1 MVDELN
7 DILQFYTDD
16 IEFLDGPINKSE
28 FVNPNFDASKASGRF
43 IQGYASTPAWDSDGE
58 SIVKSGLDI
67 EYYNKSGFLNFM
79 HINKPDHIIGVPVY
93 SKIDHIGFFTKGMLF
108 KDHVMANDVW
118 NLGQEL
124 KSLGNPRRLGFSIE
138 GKVVARSAI
147 NKSKIIKAK
156 VTNVAVTHIPVNTEA
171 TFECVSKS
179 FVPPA
184 YDEIVGYIMKDIAFK
199 KDASTALAA
208 ISNVGAVAGHSFGS
222 SNYNGSETLRTESL
236 EGANTNQYNNKAV
249 TGNNPDSEK
258 ELEARLSS
266 AYRSAHKSHTEL
278 MSLLKT
284 VHPGTSDVLLEAIVD
299 LVHKANGIENFIRII
314 KNSDVLL

>member
-1 MVDELN
+1 MHN
-7 DILQFYTDD
+7 
-16 IEFLDGPINKSE
+16 NS
-28 FVNPNFDASKASGRF
+28 PNH
-43 IQGYASTPAWDSDGE
+43 
-58 SIVKSGLDI
+58 V
-67 EYYNKSGFLNFM
+67 
-79 HINKPDHIIGVPVY
+79 IGIPVY

-108 KDHVMANDVW
+108 NNEMATHVWTLAT
-118 NLGQEL
+118 EL
-124 KSLGNPRRLGFSIE
+124 KSLGYPRKLGYSIE

-171 TFECVSKS
+171 TFEAVSKS

-184 YDEIVGYIMKDIAFK
+184 YDKVVEYIMKDIAFK
-199 KDASTALAA
+199 KDATAALAA
-208 ISNVGAVAGHSFGS
+208 ISNAGSVAGHSFGS

-236 EGANTNQYNNKAV
+236 EGANTNVIKNDAIV
-249 TGNNPDSEK
+249 GNNPDSEK

-266 AYRSAHKSHTEL
+266 AYRNAHKSHTEL
-278 MSLLKT
+278 MSLLKA

-314 KNSDVLL
+314 NDSKILS